1 MVNQSPRLGLNVKL
15 CLGEFRGGWVFQI
28 EVHNERA
35 KEQSWGNILLA
46 RATQPYEQ
54 VVKTEIKS
62 ASQWWLLGGFSFF
75 FFFFWE
81 KETWYFHC
89 LGEIIHI
96 GTSLVAQTVQ
106 CLPTMWETQVRSL
119 GQEDPLEKEM
129 ATHSS
134 TLAWKIPWT
143 EEPGGLQSMGSQR
156 VGHDWVTKLSNFHIY
171 TAYTLENTQKF
182 LFWWMDVWIDGGWAG
197 CFHPRYQLPWLQ
209 VSTTCWW
216 VMKPNLQLRL
226 SSWF

>member
-1 MVNQSPRLGLNVKL
+1 MVNQSPRLGLNVRL
-15 CLGEFRGGWVFQI
+15 RRGGFRGGCVFQI
-28 EVHNERA
+28 EVHNKRA

-62 ASQWWLLGGFSFF
+62 ASRWWLFSGGFF
-75 FFFFWE
+75 FFFE
-81 KETWYFHC
+81 KKKRVIFSLFRRNYTYRDFPGGSDSKVSAYNVGD
-89 LGEIIHI
+89 LGLIP
-96 GTSLVAQTVQ
+96 GS
-106 CLPTMWETQVRSL
+106 
-119 GQEDPLEKEM
+119 EDPLEKEM

-143 EEPGGLQSMGSQR
+143 EEPGGLQPMGSQR
-156 VGHDWVTKLSNFHIY
+156 VGHNWETKLSNFHTY
-171 TAYTLENTQKF
+171 TACTLENTQKF

-197 CFHPRYQLPWLQ
+197 CFHPHCLLPWLQ

-216 VMKPNLQLRL
+216 VMKLNLQLRL